1 MGLGLWFELKCH
13 KIMKSIFYCQ
23 STLNSKIKVPLV
35 SPIYTFFPGTM
46 SLYIKA
52 GITKWLKPNV
62 KISIESVFQENFRE
76 DFESFQTWNSKS
88 VPSLIFCPPYYSIQS
103 WVEK

>member
-1 MGLGLWFELKCH
+1 
-13 KIMKSIFYCQ
+13 MKSIFYCQ
-23 STLNSKIKVPLV
+23 STLNSRIKVPLV
-35 SPIYTFFPGTM
+35 SPIYTFFPGTT
-46 SLYIKA
+46 SLFIKA
-52 GITKWLKPNV
+52 GITKRLKPNV

>member
-13 KIMKSIFYCQ
+13 KIMKSIFHYQ
-23 STLNSKIKVPLV
+23 STLNSRIKVAEV
-35 SPIYTFFPGTM
+35 SQFYTFFPGTM
-46 SLYIKA
+46 SLF
-52 GITKWLKPNV
+52 ITGWLKLNV
-62 KISIESVFQENFRE
+62 KISIESVIQENFRE